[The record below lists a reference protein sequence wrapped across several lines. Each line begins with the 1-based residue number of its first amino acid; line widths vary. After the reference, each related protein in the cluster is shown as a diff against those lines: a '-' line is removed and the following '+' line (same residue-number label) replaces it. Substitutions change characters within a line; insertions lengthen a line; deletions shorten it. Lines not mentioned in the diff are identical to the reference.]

1 MAKKVSLKKKANVGP
16 KNHVKKVIKAKLSP
30 QTKNASQKARGGQK
44 VSAERDLDLIDLILA
59 DHKPLKNLIETLKDD
74 EADFAEKKEAFE
86 VFARL
91 LKAHAYPEEQT
102 WYLAMKEDDELIV
115 DGLEGDVEHG
125 LADQLCEELKREEDE
140 DMFMAKVK
148 VLAELVEHH
157 IEEEEEDMLPEY
169 RENSELSVRL
179 ELGAKYLEFQEEIEA
194 RGSEDAPSEAHP
206 KARAADRRAMAR

>member
-1 MAKKVSLKKKANVGP
+1 MAKKISP
-16 KNHVKKVIKAKLSP
+16 KKVNAKKSHAKKMIKAKLEP
-30 QTKNASQKARGGQK
+30 KTKSAPQKARGRQGSEQ
-44 VSAERDLDLIDLILA
+44 ELDLIELILA
-59 DHKPLKNLIETLKDD
+59 DHKPLKELIETLKDD
-74 EADFAEKKEAFE
+74 EAEYAEKKEAFE

-102 WYLAMKEDDELIV
+102 WYLAMKEDDEMVV

-140 DMFMAKVK
+140 NMFMAKVK

-169 RENSELSVRL
+169 RENSEMSVRV

-194 RGSEDAPSEAHP
+194 RGSEDAPREAHP